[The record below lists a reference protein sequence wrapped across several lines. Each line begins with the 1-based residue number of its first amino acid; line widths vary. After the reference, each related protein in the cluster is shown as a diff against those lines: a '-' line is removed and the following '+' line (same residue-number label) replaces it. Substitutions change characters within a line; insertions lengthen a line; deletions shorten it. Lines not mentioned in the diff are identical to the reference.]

1 MCYTTIFNNTERIDM
16 SDMQA
21 MHLKLVKCSS
31 QECSKILNDT
41 LGMDGWGFSDY
52 LFDNNFIQV
61 DGTFWKY
68 TLKENLDASGF
79 TKVLNKTK
87 DSCELITLFYNGGC
101 HEDEIVEDVLKGK

>member
-1 MCYTTIFNNTERIDM
+1 M

-31 QECSKILNDT
+31 KECGKILNET
-41 LGMDGWGFSDY
+41 LGMDSYELSDY

-61 DGTFWKY
+61 DGALWKY
-68 TLKENLDASGF
+68 TLKEQLDACGF

-101 HEDEIVEDVLKGK
+101 HEDEIVEEVLSSNNQ

>member
-1 MCYTTIFNNTERIDM
+1 M

-41 LGMDGWGFSDY
+41 LGMDEYELSDY
-52 LFDNNFIQV
+52 LYDNNFIQV
-61 DGTFWKY
+61 GGAFWKY
-68 TLKENLDASGF
+68 ALKEKLDAYGF

-87 DSCELITLFYNGGC
+87 DSCELLTLFYNGGC
-101 HEDEIVEDVLKGK
+101 HVDEIVEEILKGEE